1 MENRKSWEKKRI
13 PHASRPKIQNMKQ
26 KQYCNKFNKSEHR
39 GLWQHE
45 SNLSVLGF
53 NFLKNSPYQKKSC
66 KKKNKKTQRTNFKNK
81 NRQKHRREKKRKRT
95 HTKVK

>member
-66 KKKNKKTQRTNFKNK
+66 KKKKKHKGQIFKTKTQ
-81 NRQKHRREKKRKRT
+81 KRKKKGNA
-95 HTKVK
+95 HTQK

>member
-66 KKKNKKTQRTNFKNK
+66 KKKKQKN
-81 NRQKHRREKKRKRT
+81 
-95 HTKVK
+95 TKDKF

>member
-1 MENRKSWEKKRI
+1 
-13 PHASRPKIQNMKQ
+13 MKQ

-66 KKKNKKTQRTNFKNK
+66 KKKKTKKHKGQILKTKTDKNTE
-81 NRQKHRREKKRKRT
+81 EKKKGNA
-95 HTKVK
+95 HTQK